1 MSKNFDLKESV
12 DRIKLFRVILN
23 RDIQELVKTEKG
35 CPITWPAY
43 CAVVDSLKE
52 FIFAAAGYASFE
64 EAERA
69 GKDDEVHDLACRLAD
84 NTLKWLQG
92 R

>member
-1 MSKNFDLKESV
+1 MINFDLKESV
-12 DRIKLFRVILN
+12 DRIKLFRTILN
-23 RDIQELVKTEKG
+23 RDILELVNTEKS
-35 CPITWPAY
+35 CSITWPAY

-52 FIFAAAGYASFE
+52 FIFAAVGYTSFE

-69 GKDDEVHDLACRLAD
+69 GKDDEVHDLACSIAD
-84 NTLKWLQG
+84 GIFKWIQG